1 MGRNSQSR
9 RAARSKD
16 RARQRARDQHA
27 ARSRP
32 SNQDGPP
39 SPFGAP
45 RGPSPSAGQDAPATP
60 FGDPHGAPRSGPTS
74 GSPDARDKALHLWTR
89 ILGDASSFGRSTP
102 RPQLLAALAELPVA
116 AADEVAELLVA
127 DQVEAMVAHGWQP
140 AEIHRIARRQ
150 HHVAGRLV
158 AIHLRR
164 HLDHHLRQHGTRL
177 VDPRWQDQVDELG
190 EAAPHSRW
198 FASWRDRCRLDRAT
212 AYLRTGELLIRLGA
226 LPALRA
232 LIPPPG
238 SPASAQLGQS
248 ASDPA
253 LHKVRG
259 LLAKAESTEF
269 EAEAAALTAKA
280 QELMTRHAIDQAAL
294 DIGRPVGSPATV
306 RIAIEAPYVD
316 AKSLL
321 LQMVATQ
328 TRCRTVALS
337 GLDMSEVVG
346 FPADLA
352 AVELLFTS
360 LLVQAQRALTEAGS
374 AGGANARTRS
384 PSFRATFLRS
394 YAIRIGERL
403 EETNAHV
410 MAGTRADSA
419 RYLPVLRS
427 QEEAIDAHVAREYG
441 TLSSGRLRGGYDHA
455 GATSGRLAADQAE
468 LTSGRLRDS

>member
-9 RAARSKD
+9 RAKRSKD

-32 SNQDGPP
+32 STQDGPP
-39 SPFGAP
+39 SPFGVP
-45 RGPSPSAGQDAPATP
+45 RGSSPSETQDAPATP

-74 GSPDARDKALHLWTR
+74 GSPDARHEAVDLWTR
-89 ILGDASSFGRSTP
+89 ILGDARSFGRSTP
-102 RPQLLAALAELPVA
+102 RPQLVAALTELPVA
-116 AADEVAELLVA
+116 AADEVAEI
-127 DQVEAMVAHGWQP
+127 QVDAMVAHGWQP

-164 HLDHHLRQHGTRL
+164 HLDHHLREDGTPL
-177 VDPRWQDQVDELG
+177 VDPRWQGQVDELG
-190 EAAPHSRW
+190 EAAPHVRW
-198 FASWRDRCRLDRAT
+198 FASWRDRCRLDRGT
-212 AYLRTGELLIRLGA
+212 AYLRAGELLIRLGA
-226 LPALRA
+226 LPTLRT

-238 SPASAQLGQS
+238 TPAPAHVGQS
-248 ASDPA
+248 VSDPV

-294 DIGRPVGSPATV
+294 DTERPVGSPATV

-321 LQMVATQ
+321 LQLVAAQ
-328 TRCRTVALS
+328 TRCRTVFLS

-352 AVELLFTS
+352 AVEALFTS
-360 LLVQAQRALTEAGS
+360 LLVQAQRALTEAGRV
-374 AGGANARTRS
+374 GGAYGRTRS

-403 EETNAHV
+403 AEANAHV

-441 TLSSGRLRGGYDHA
+441 TLSSGRIRGGYDHA

-468 LTSGRLRDS
+468 LTSGRLQDG

>member
-9 RAARSKD
+9 RAKRSKG

-32 SNQDGPP
+32 STQDGPP
-39 SPFGAP
+39 SPFGVP
-45 RGPSPSAGQDAPATP
+45 RGSSPSETQDAPATP

-74 GSPDARDKALHLWTR
+74 GSPDARHEAVDLWTR
-89 ILGDASSFGRSTP
+89 ILGDARSLGRSTP
-102 RPQLLAALAELPVA
+102 RPQLVAALTELPVA
-116 AADEVAELLVA
+116 AADEVAEILVA
-127 DQVEAMVAHGWQP
+127 DQVDAMVAHGWQP

-164 HLDHHLRQHGTRL
+164 HLDHHLREDGTPL
-177 VDPRWQDQVDELG
+177 VDPRWQGQVDELG
-190 EAAPHSRW
+190 EAAPHVRW
-198 FASWRDRCRLDRAT
+198 FASWRDRCRLDRGT
-212 AYLRTGELLIRLGA
+212 AYLRAGELLIRLGA
-226 LPALRA
+226 LPTLRT

-238 SPASAQLGQS
+238 TSAPAHVGQS
-248 ASDPA
+248 VSDPV

-294 DIGRPVGSPATV
+294 DTERPVGSPATV

-321 LQMVATQ
+321 LQLVAAQ
-328 TRCRTVALS
+328 TRCRTVFLS

-352 AVELLFTS
+352 AVEVLFTS
-360 LLVQAQRALTEAGS
+360 LLVQAQRALTEAGRV
-374 AGGANARTRS
+374 GGAYGRTRS

-403 EETNAHV
+403 AEANAHV

-441 TLSSGRLRGGYDHA
+441 TLSSGRIRGGYDHA

-468 LTSGRLRDS
+468 LTSGRLQDG